1 MNKIKKKID
10 ATAKSEAKLEA
21 VMQAAEE
28 QPELPLGVGVGVG
41 GVGGIIVVD
50 VGLSTQDQTG
60 QLTSWKISVL
70 QSFKLQGMLHWLG
83 WSGFV

>member
-1 MNKIKKKID
+1 MIGVSSSNKFLLNEIKVFLFLMNKIKKKID

-60 QLTSWKISVL
+60 QLTS
-70 QSFKLQGMLHWLG
+70 
-83 WSGFV
+83 

>member
-1 MNKIKKKID
+1 MIGVSSSNKFLFNEIKVFLFLMNKIKKKID

-60 QLTSWKISVL
+60 QLTS
-70 QSFKLQGMLHWLG
+70 
-83 WSGFV
+83 

>member
-1 MNKIKKKID
+1 MIGVSSSNKFLLNEIKVFLFLMNKIKKKID

-28 QPELPLGVGVGVG
+28 QPELPLGVGVG

-60 QLTSWKISVL
+60 QLTS
-70 QSFKLQGMLHWLG
+70 
-83 WSGFV
+83 

>member
-1 MNKIKKKID
+1 MIGVSSSNKFLLNEIKVFLFLMNKIKKKID

-41 GVGGIIVVD
+41 GVGGIIVVY

-60 QLTSWKISVL
+60 QLTS
-70 QSFKLQGMLHWLG
+70 
-83 WSGFV
+83 